1 MNKYYDSQS
10 KVAGACEFGGAAT
23 VQSAQPASG
32 TCSQL
37 LSEAGSAGTG
47 VVTSTNGAVSGSSGA
62 PGASGS
68 KSAASGLMGS
78 WGDVRIT
85 MAVVAAFLGGVAL
98 VVV

>member
-10 KVAGACEFGGAAT
+10 KAAGACSFGGAAT
-23 VQSAQPASG
+23 TQSAQAASG

-47 VVTSTNGAVSGSSGA
+47 VVTSTNGAGA

-68 KSAASGLMGS
+68 KSAASGLTGT

-85 MAVVAAFLGGVAL
+85 LAVVAAFLGGVAL